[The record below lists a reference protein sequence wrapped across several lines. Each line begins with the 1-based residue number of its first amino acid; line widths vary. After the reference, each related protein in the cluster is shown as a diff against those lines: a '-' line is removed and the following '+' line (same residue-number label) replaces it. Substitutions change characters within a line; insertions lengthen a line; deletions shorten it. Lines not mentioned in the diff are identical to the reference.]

1 MPKPLTKSKRDN
13 AVRIALQYVAEGVL
27 EDVKEKEG
35 VEKIVRETEQTV
47 ENKADMEP
55 MLIENK
61 SSEFHEANSSEFAKD
76 VEQIHKNATKADH
89 AIPKKEPNKRQK
101 KVSQKSSQKAV
112 GGESVSS
119 DKKLDSAKFS
129 GDKRLKD

>member
-1 MPKPLTKSKRDN
+1 M
-13 AVRIALQYVAEGVL
+13 L

-61 SSEFHEANSSEFAKD
+61 SSEVQEANSSEFAKE
-76 VEQIHKNATKADH
+76 VE
-89 AIPKKEPNKRQK
+89 
-101 KVSQKSSQKAV
+101 
-112 GGESVSS
+112 
-119 DKKLDSAKFS
+119 
-129 GDKRLKD
+129 